1 MAEQTYKIRKSFVIP
16 FTLDVILMGVL
27 VSLVYFWKG
36 STVERGVLT
45 LFFIP
50 LLFVLWEIF
59 IRKITITDEALTIKK
74 YFRVK
79 KLSWDDITHVGC
91 LVIRS
96 KVYILLT
103 TKRGLQII
111 SNAYERF
118 PNLIQSIISHLPSPE
133 IEVEKEARDQIE
145 NPVRNTSDLVAAWIA
160 AVILAAIIW
169 VKINS

>member
-1 MAEQTYKIRKSFVIP
+1 MAERTYKIRKSFIIP
-16 FTLDVILMGVL
+16 FTLDVLLMGVL
-27 VSLVYFWKG
+27 VSLVYLWKG
-36 STVERGVLT
+36 STLEKGVLT

-50 LLFVLWEIF
+50 LIF
-59 IRKITITDEALTIKK
+59 ILREVLIRKVTITEENLSIHK

-79 KLSWDDITHVGC
+79 KLNWNDITHVGC
-91 LVIRS
+91 LIIRS

-103 TKRGLQII
+103 TKKGLQII

-118 PNLIQSIISHLPSPE
+118 PNLVQDIISHLPSPE

-145 NPVRNTSDLVAAWIA
+145 NPVRNISDLIAAWIA

-169 VKINS
+169 VKIGS